1 MRKKGWHLMR
11 SLLATT
17 LAVILSLSVLGQA
30 SVPRPDAAGNPS
42 SATPTTQNS
51 ATPATQN
58 KDAAA
63 CGSLVVYH
71 TALNKA
77 LDDAGA
83 FSTVLNSSTQDYS
96 TMSPE
101 EGKRIIKDGS
111 TLIAAVKKLNAPPI
125 YADGNKGVVLLLT
138 YLNQEVSFYTVDS
151 STVPNVDSF
160 SMAAQLIHDGE
171 TNAATQCPKEIKKL
185 GGFIF
190 IDPTQIDPGF

>member
-1 MRKKGWHLMR
+1 MR

-42 SATPTTQNS
+42 NATPT
-51 ATPATQN
+51 TQN

-63 CGSLVVYH
+63 CGSLAVYQ

-77 LDDAGA
+77 LDGAGA
-83 FSTVLNSSTQDYS
+83 FSQVLNSSTLDYS
-96 TMSPE
+96 TITPE

-111 TLIAAVKKLNAPPI
+111 ALIATVKELEVPPI
-125 YADGNKGVVLLLT
+125 YADGGKGIVLLLT
-138 YLNQEVSFYTVDS
+138 FLNQEVSFYTIDS
-151 STVPNVDSF
+151 STVPDFNNF
-160 SMAAQLIHDGE
+160 TMAAQLIHVGE

-190 IDPTQIDPGF
+190 IDPAQIDPGL

>member
-1 MRKKGWHLMR
+1 MRKKGRHLMR

-17 LAVILSLSVLGQA
+17 LAVILSLSVLSQA

-42 SATPTTQNS
+42 NATPTI
-51 ATPATQN
+51 PAAQN

-63 CGSLVVYH
+63 CGSLAVYQ

-77 LDDAGA
+77 LDGAGA
-83 FSTVLNSSTQDYS
+83 FSQVLNSSTLDYS
-96 TMSPE
+96 TITPE

-111 TLIAAVKKLNAPPI
+111 ALIATVKKLDVPPI
-125 YADGNKGVVLLLT
+125 YADGGKGIVLLLT
-138 YLNQEVSFYTVDS
+138 FLNQEVSFYTVDS
-151 STVPNVDSF
+151 STVPDFNNF
-160 SMAAQLIHDGE
+160 SMAAQLIHVGE

-190 IDPTQIDPGF
+190 IDPAQIDPGL